1 MDCVRCLEHADPTRK
16 KSEIRFFSGALRF
29 IKRPVMNSRF
39 QIRNITGSFYRGTS
53 FHTSMI
59 LEKGRSEKTL
69 EKAQKR
75 FGEF

>member
-1 MDCVRCLEHADPTRK
+1 
-16 KSEIRFFSGALRF
+16 
-29 IKRPVMNSRF
+29 MNSRF